1 MGEIRPELR
10 SYSLFCQLGLRAG
23 ANTLSDRQK
32 GSDARQKGSDAG
44 QYGPVIGQCKVFTT
58 LENYD
63 ATLIKLSDWSMQR
76 RFWPAAKKLR
86 RCGQIF
92 DVPGQRFCGRR
103 PRRVGDLSEE
113 VRHPLQGGPS
123 ATAVPSI

>member
-1 MGEIRPELR
+1 MFFSRPCPER
-10 SYSLFCQLGLRAG
+10 SSKTSVQISKNFPVGFVGALDGRDTSRAQVVLIVLSAG
-23 ANTLSDRQK
+23 SEGGRDTLSDRQK

-76 RFWPAAKKLR
+76 
-86 RCGQIF
+86 
-92 DVPGQRFCGRR
+92 
-103 PRRVGDLSEE
+103 
-113 VRHPLQGGPS
+113 
-123 ATAVPSI
+123 